1 MGPHQSSNLLCS
13 KGQEH
18 SSKVEAYR
26 MGEKSLPNYTSA
38 RGLISRKKNKGK
50 QNITKTIQFF
60 KWGISRELSK
70 AETKNTLN
78 S

>member
-38 RGLISRKKNKGK
+38 RGLISRTKKGK

>member
-13 KGQEH
+13 KGHKH

-38 RGLISRKKNKGK
+38 RGLISRKKIKENRTSQK
-50 QNITKTIQFF
+50 QFNF
-60 KWGISRELSK
+60 
-70 AETKNTLN
+70 LN
-78 S
+78 GE